1 MYEFVADVCSESDA
15 RLKLEIQLRQLR
27 AELNEKNEQ
36 LSQVSLNVSIVAF
49 HSSLV
54 PILLAF
60 FSKCRYFRWHL
71 CLELCYI

>member
-60 FSKCRYFRWHL
+60 LVNVDTSGGIC
-71 CLELCYI
+71 CV